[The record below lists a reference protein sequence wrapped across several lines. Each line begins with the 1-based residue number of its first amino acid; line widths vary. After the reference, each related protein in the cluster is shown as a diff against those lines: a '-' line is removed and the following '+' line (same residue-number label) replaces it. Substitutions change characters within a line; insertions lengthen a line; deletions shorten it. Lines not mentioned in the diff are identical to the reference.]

1 MKKETADMKLWLRI
15 SDYNWDLDVR
25 LGKRFGPRDI
35 PLWKL
40 ALLQEASIGRVA
52 DAADLYPGLEL
63 PSKPALVEPQGWEYH
78 DLRIAS
84 RLEALFTA
92 ADAEA
97 QAEAQVQFADSEG
110 GVVGGAG
117 GGGGMGAAGGDPHP
131 AAVPERPAAVHR
143 QSRTPKSNKRRC
155 AMVPPRVPS
164 TEEGSII
171 DTLMAQVTTAGNNSE
186 GSMLEAVAH
195 EWDLQFYRNYD
206 RK

>member
-117 GGGGMGAAGGDPHP
+117 GGGGMGAATLIQL
-131 AAVPERPAAVHR
+131 R
-143 QSRTPKSNKRRC
+143 SPKGRL
-155 AMVPPRVPS
+155 PS
-164 TEEGSII
+164 TGRAARRSPISG
-171 DTLMAQVTTAGNNSE
+171 DVQWFRRACLRQKR
-186 GSMLEAVAH
+186 AV
-195 EWDLQFYRNYD
+195 
-206 RK
+206 